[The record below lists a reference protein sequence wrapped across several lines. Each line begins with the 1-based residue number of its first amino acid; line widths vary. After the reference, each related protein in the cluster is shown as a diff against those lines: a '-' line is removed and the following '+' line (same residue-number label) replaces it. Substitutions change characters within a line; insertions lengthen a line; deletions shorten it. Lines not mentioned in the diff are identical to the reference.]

1 MNRSQVDATKPDAA
15 GSGPIERAMLAV
27 QRRARR
33 SLSPWMQ
40 RALDRSAL
48 QRPVHAETQVQL
60 HAQHLMRRVQ
70 RRLDSAVML
79 RPNLGSVEPAMVQRF
94 SSQIS
99 NRFTPLITRHQP
111 EAAQAADAN
120 NPLEMPLAEGA
131 SMADTVNTPATPA
144 PGTPESYLDQA
155 PIFDQP
161 VPPSV
166 PAPSVA
172 SPVAPAIQRMPEDN
186 PAASRMQQL
195 REALAAKMSG
205 RSGQPAMP
213 STSQDA
219 AVPGV
224 SPTMPAMPS
233 TPRPSASR
241 VRRVARVEE
250 IDPFAIAAQNAQRE
264 EQPSASTPPAPAPK
278 VGPPARPLIQRQVND
293 VARPAHRPD
302 EPRLPQQEM
311 PSIHTPAL
319 GPNGEYSPLQ
329 RIRQARAA
337 QLQRQAS
344 NRVQP
349 DAPVHPATT
358 DKPALTPEVSPPA
371 EQSAPPPGPVDIRP
385 TQDMPVHLSGAV
397 DVHPSQDKPIQP
409 SGSVEVRPTQ
419 GESVL
424 QRQTIE
430 EASEPTHPEGKDT
443 DPGAMPVEQRQKS
456 ASAAQEEPLPPA
468 VPDRPAPT
476 PERIQR
482 TPAQPP
488 ETEKAQAG
496 VEGRAPLR
504 PEREPNEPKGEE
516 TPPAPLSA
524 GPAAPMLIQRSATAP
539 AESPSEKPGASTEE
553 PKPGSVELTR
563 PAALP
568 IQRAV
573 EQPSEPQAPSAL
585 HPVLPPAPSA
595 LQPALTIDD
604 KVQREQAV
612 LPQAQQSTQTAEDTS
627 LAGKV
632 SFANHVMNRAATH
645 LEMPLTLRRKPAA
658 MHTYVQAPMA
668 GELREVALPPQAE
681 PPVVR
686 SMTQPVQ
693 NTAASVIQ
701 RSAVEPPPQGID
713 VQPAKPLAEAGFAPV
728 RIQVIERAQVPAP
741 SRPVTPPALPLRTPL
756 IQRKVEQPQNHLV
769 SAAPVVLPQVRQIL
783 DQPFTLRDA
792 TPETGGEGLAQRQEI
807 HAPVRGRVALNT
819 TFPLVQRSLNSEMP
833 VNVSPVIERVQRVKE
848 EHTPLPL
855 VTRKLAAS
863 ATEQHADEQ
872 QPPPPATV
880 AAAAQPE
887 PEPVQPAPVNLNQLA
902 RDIYPLIRRML
913 NVERERIRG
922 I

>member
-1 MNRSQVDATKPDAA
+1 MNRSQADATKPDAA

-60 HAQHLMRRVQ
+60 HAQYLMRRVQ
-70 RRLDSAVML
+70 RQMDSAVML

-99 NRFTPLITRHQP
+99 DRFTPLITRHQP

-120 NPLEMPLAEGA
+120 NPLEMPLADGA

-155 PIFDQP
+155 PTFDQP

-172 SPVAPAIQRMPEDN
+172 NPVAPAIQRMPEDN

-205 RSGQPAMP
+205 RSGQPATP
-213 STSQDA
+213 PTSQGA
-219 AVPGV
+219 TIPGA
-224 SPTMPAMPS
+224 SPTMPS
-233 TPRPSASR
+233 TPRPSAAR

-264 EQPSASTPPAPAPK
+264 EQPSAAVPPAPAPK
-278 VGPPARPLIQRQVND
+278 VEPPARPLIQRQVND
-293 VARPAHRPD
+293 VARPARPPD
-302 EPRLPQQEM
+302 APRSPQQEM

-337 QLQRQAS
+337 QLQRQAL
-344 NRVQP
+344 NQAQP
-349 DAPVHPATT
+349 DAPVRPTVF
-358 DKPALTPEVSPPA
+358 DKPTPTPEVNAQPEHSTQPSGSVDKHPA
-371 EQSAPPPGPVDIRP
+371 
-385 TQDMPVHLSGAV
+385 QDMPVHLSGAV
-397 DVHPSQDKPIQP
+397 DAHSSQDKPIQP
-409 SGSVEVRPTQ
+409 SGLVEVRPAQ
-419 GESVL
+419 GEPVL

-430 EASEPTHPEGKDT
+430 EAGEPAPSEGRDAH
-443 DPGAMPVEQRQKS
+443 PGAMPVEQRQES
-456 ASAAQEEPLPPA
+456 ASIAQEQPLPTA
-468 VPDRPAPT
+468 VPDRPAPA
-476 PERIQR
+476 PEQIQR

-496 VEGRAPLR
+496 VEEHAPLT
-504 PEREPNEPKGEE
+504 PEHELSEPKGEE

-524 GPAAPMLIQRSATAP
+524 GPAAPVLIQRSTADP
-539 AESPSEKPGASTEE
+539 AGSPSEKPMVLPEE
-553 PKPGSVELTR
+553 SKSGSVELTR

-573 EQPSEPQAPSAL
+573 EQPNEPLAPSAL
-585 HPVLPPAPSA
+585 HPVQPPAPSA
-595 LQPALTIDD
+595 MQPAPAIDD
-604 KVQREQAV
+604 TAQQEQTL
-612 LPQAQQSTQTAEDTS
+612 LPQAPQPRQTAEDS
-627 LAGKV
+627 SPAGKT

-658 MHTYVQAPMA
+658 VHTYA
-668 GELREVALPPQAE
+668 PQAE
-681 PPVVR
+681 PPAVR
-686 SMTQPVQ
+686 SMTQPSHS
-693 NTAASVIQ
+693 TDTPVIQ
-701 RSAVEPPPQGID
+701 RSVGEPPSQRID
-713 VQPAKPLAEAGFAPV
+713 VQPAKPLAEAGSAPV
-728 RIQVIERAQVPAP
+728 TMPVMERPPMPAP
-741 SRPVTPPALPLRTPL
+741 SRPITPPALPLRTPL
-756 IQRKVEQPQNHLV
+756 IQRKVEQPQNRLR
-769 SAAPVVLPQVRQIL
+769 SAAPAVLPQVRQIL
-783 DQPFTLRDA
+783 DQSFTLRGA
-792 TPETGGEGLAQRQEI
+792 TPETGGEGVAQRQEI

-819 TFPLVQRSLNSEMP
+819 TFPLVQRSLSQEMP
-833 VNVSPVIERVQRVKE
+833 VNVSPVVERVQRIAE

-855 VTRKLAAS
+855 VTRKPAAS
-863 ATEQHADEQ
+863 ETEQHADEQ
-872 QPPPPATV
+872 PSQPAT
-880 AAAAQPE
+880 AAAMPQQE
-887 PEPVQPAPVNLNQLA
+887 PEPAKPAPVNLNQLA

>member
-1 MNRSQVDATKPDAA
+1 MNRSQADATKPDAA
-15 GSGPIERAMLAV
+15 SSGPIERAMLAV

-48 QRPVHAETQVQL
+48 QRPVHVETQVQS
-60 HAQHLMRRVQ
+60 HAEHLMRRVQ

-99 NRFTPLITRHQP
+99 DRFTPLITRHQP
-111 EAAQAADAN
+111 EAAQATDTG

-131 SMADTVNTPATPA
+131 SMADTVSTPVTPA

-166 PAPSVA
+166 PTPSVA
-172 SPVAPAIQRMPEDN
+172 SPAAPAIQRMPEDN

-205 RSGQPAMP
+205 RSGQPATP

-219 AVPGV
+219 PVPGA
-224 SPTMPAMPS
+224 SPTMPAIPS

-264 EQPSASTPPAPAPK
+264 EQPSASVPPAPAPK
-278 VGPPARPLIQRQVND
+278 VEPPARPLIQRQVND
-293 VARPAHRPD
+293 VARPARPPD
-302 EPRLPQQEM
+302 ALRLPQQEM

-349 DAPVHPATT
+349 DAPVRPMTT
-358 DKPALTPEVSPPA
+358 DKPALTPEVTPPA
-371 EQSAPPPGPVDIRP
+371 ELSAPPPEPVDIRP
-385 TQDMPVHLSGAV
+385 TQE
-397 DVHPSQDKPIQP
+397 KPIQP
-409 SGSVEVRPTQ
+409 SGLVDVRPTL
-419 GESVL
+419 GEPVL

-430 EASEPTHPEGKDT
+430 EASEPAHPEGKDT
-443 DPGAMPVEQRQKS
+443 DPGTMPVEQRQES
-456 ASAAQEEPLPPA
+456 VSTGQEKPLPPA
-468 VPDRPAPT
+468 VPNKPAPA
-476 PERIQR
+476 PEQIQR

-488 ETEKAQAG
+488 ETEQAQAG
-496 VEGRAPLR
+496 VEGRASS
-504 PEREPNEPKGEE
+504 EPKGEA

-524 GPAAPMLIQRSATAP
+524 GPAAPVLIQRSETAP
-539 AESPSEKPGASTEE
+539 AESPSEKPAAPPEE

-563 PAALP
+563 PAAPP

-573 EQPSEPQAPSAL
+573 ERPNES
-585 HPVLPPAPSA
+585 PAPSA
-595 LQPALTIDD
+595 MQPAPTIDD
-604 KVQREQAV
+604 TVQREQAV
-612 LPQAQQSTQTAEDTS
+612 LPQAQQLTQTTEDTS
-627 LAGKV
+627 PAANA

-658 MHTYVQAPMA
+658 VHTRAQAPMA
-668 GELREVALPPQAE
+668 GELPKATLLPQSA
-681 PPVVR
+681 PPAVW
-686 SMTQPVQ
+686 SIAQPSHS
-693 NTAASVIQ
+693 TDTPVIQ
-701 RSAVEPPPQGID
+701 RSAVESPSQGID
-713 VQPAKPLAEAGFAPV
+713 VQPAKPLAEAGAAPV
-728 RIQVIERAQVPAP
+728 TIPVIERAQVSAP
-741 SRPVTPPALPLRTPL
+741 SRPITPPALPLHTPL
-756 IQRKVEQPQNHLV
+756 IQRKVEQPQNHLG

-807 HAPVRGRVALNT
+807 HTPVRGRVALNT

-833 VNVSPVIERVQRVKE
+833 VNVSPVVERVQRIEE

-855 VTRKLAAS
+855 VTRKPAAS
-863 ATEQHADEQ
+863 ETEQPADKEPSQ
-872 QPPPPATV
+872 LAT
-880 AAAAQPE
+880 AAAIPQQ
-887 PEPVQPAPVNLNQLA
+887 EPVPAKPAPVNLNQLA